1 VLNPKTMKIL
11 FLHGRHSIDDGVT
24 FLKNAGHEVINPALD
39 DKDFDPAVRTAQREY
54 DQHDPDVIVGSSRG
68 GAVAMNINS
77 NDTPLVLLCPAWK
90 NWGSATTI
98 KPNSVILHSRKDDVI
113 PFADSEE
120 LINNSCLPPET
131 LIEVGNDHQLAD
143 LEPLKAMVLHVKA
156 LMQPASFAEKFPRAF
171 HVFPLH
177 ALKTIWATGKLLS
190 KKDLRRGGFSMR
202 RNSTCDVDEALGLSH
217 FIHLYLPKADG
228 FQIESLPILETQ
240 LRPSEV
246 PPFPHVVMQ
255 VETTELVDWQCGI
268 CNFNAAVSRPAYGH
282 VRGGNHT
289 RGMQPKD
296 ILKHWHGFRADDPDR
311 ARMRHSYWH
320 NGISVPLLLRS
331 QITDAPNRVGSKTK
345 TPELLLFSPFALTQS
360 IQFHVFSQADS
371 DSVNICSE
379 NIRVNYHKCK
389 QFKWYRERD
398 RVSPDVRKSIDQY
411 FLNEDEPMPNL
422 NYDQLRPAANH

>member
-1 VLNPKTMKIL
+1 MKIL

-268 CNFNAAVSRPAYGH
+268 CNFNAAVSRPAYGR